1 MKKIIGIIHPFDIK
15 QTLYVYQDGNKIDAK
30 QINMDDVPAT
40 IINLSHLYDVYQVD
54 LSGARNYAKG
64 VVRKI
69 QQLEFTKYQENKLDI
84 RII

>member
-30 QINMDDVPAT
+30 QISINEIPET
-40 IINLSHLYDVYQVD
+40 IIALSRIYEAYQVD
-54 LSGARNYAKG
+54 LSGAKHYAKG
-64 VVRKI
+64 IVKQI

-84 RII
+84 KII